1 MFSSGWRPLD
11 PLALERV
18 GLNSLAALWIYAC
31 VPLVAV
37 VYGTLFTV
45 REITRE
51 EKLRRQQ
58 SKAEALWQAEIADPR
73 GRLRKMRLMR
83 RVLAEQVGLDLDEGD
98 EEEHARFGFMRG
110 SWPSAGSPW

>member
-1 MFSSGWRPLD
+1 MFSSPGNLD
-11 PLALERV
+11 PLV
-18 GLNSLAALWIYAC
+18 ALWIYAC

-45 REITRE
+45 KEITRE
-51 EKLRRQQ
+51 EKQRRQQ
-58 SKAEALWQAEIADPR
+58 AKAEALWQAEIADPR

-98 EEEHARFGFMRG
+98 EEELARFGAYEGLLAERG
-110 SWPSAGSPW
+110 HLPGGSGGPLAL